1 MGRIRATTRK
11 RAGVLVAS
19 AAAVALFAG
28 ACGSGSDS
36 GTGGGATTAAAGGG
50 GGGSAAAGE
59 NIYKQQ
65 CATCHGA
72 NGEGGVGPMM
82 TTVKTVFPNEADH
95 IEWVKE
101 QGASQS
107 GPYGANNSGNA
118 GKGAVPGSMPKFGD
132 TLSEDDIKSVV
143 AYEREKLAK

>member
-1 MGRIRATTRK
+1 MGRISARTGK

-19 AAAVALFAG
+19 AAALALFAG
-28 ACGSGSDS
+28 ACGSSSDS
-36 GTGGGATTAAAGGG
+36 SGGGGGATTTAASGGG
-50 GGGSAAAGE
+50 NAEAGAT
-59 NIYKQQ
+59 IYQQQ
-65 CATCHGA
+65 CSTCHGVS
-72 NGEGGVGPMM
+72 GEGGTGPTMA
-82 TTVKTVFPNEADH
+82 TVKTVFPNEADH

-132 TLSEDDIKSVV
+132 TLSETEIKSVV